1 MRRKNNQISRL
12 FLNFAHKVDDQGD
25 KIPKD
30 CFEALEMENV
40 HHPIL
45 QKTTLVLLRLFNKRF
60 LI

>member
-45 QKTTLVLLRLFNKRF
+45 QKNHFSAATL
-60 LI
+60 I